1 MDIFEAIPLLRD
13 LDIDRKRQLAPHLRL
28 ATFKRGDRIMEKGS
42 PRKDLGFLLEGRLSI
57 VEFTP
62 GGREI
67 ALGFIQPGDHFGEL
81 ALIDGQP
88 RSASII
94 GNEPGRLALLPEA
107 QARELLYHEPLVARR
122 VMERLAAALRG
133 ANAQRVILAQPQA
146 RARVYTLILHTLR
159 RQDEQWL
166 IDHLPP
172 RMQIAMLANTTRET
186 ATRAIRQLMASGILR
201 KQGDKLIVADIHA
214 LEREALGELH
224 PAGTPVVPEQ
234 QAACPPQKT

>member
-1 MDIFEAIPLLRD
+1 MDIFEAIPLFQGLG
-13 LDIDRKRQLAPHLRL
+13 IDRKRQLAPHLRL
-28 ATFKRGDRIMEKGS
+28 AAFKRGDRIMEKGS
-42 PRKDLGFLLEGRLSI
+42 PRKDLGFLLEGRLSM

-67 ALGFIQPGDHFGEL
+67 ALGFIQPGEHFGEL

-107 QARELLYHEPLVARR
+107 QARELLYHEPIVARR
-122 VMERLAAALRG
+122 VMERLAAALRS

-159 RQDEQWL
+159 RQDGQWW
-166 IDHLPP
+166 IERLPS
-172 RMQIAMLANTTRET
+172 RIQIAMLANTTRET
-186 ATRAIRQLMASGILR
+186 ATRAISHLLASGILS
-201 KQGDKLIVADIHA
+201 KQGDKLIVTDIHA
-214 LEREALGELH
+214 LEREALGEPQ
-224 PAGTPVVPEQ
+224 PAGPSVAPQ
-234 QAACPPQKT
+234 QHITDEPPKT